1 MRIVI
6 DLQCCQSRAA
16 PENLQLARAMAFHA
30 EPHEC
35 VVVLSDRYPA
45 SIEPIRAALAATP
58 ALVRVCALP
67 ASAGPTACQL
77 IYASFIASLG
87 TTALFVPAGERAPG
101 GAAPGQPYAIV
112 LGEHGDDADAAWR
125 KLLRAGQAY
134 TAPSDPAAAR
144 RPRLAYVSPLPPVR
158 SGIADYS
165 AELIP
170 ELSRFYDIDLI
181 AAQDT
186 VDDARLAP
194 FPARTVAWFEDNA
207 HRFDRIL
214 YHVGNSQAHQHMFAL
229 MRRHPG
235 IVVLHDFF
243 LSGVLDNLE
252 REGPDTHVFLAAL
265 YESHGY
271 PALAE
276 HARDGRNA
284 AIWKYPVNKGVLD
297 DAVGVIVH
305 SEFACELART
315 WYGAGAADSWRR
327 VPLLRG
333 QQAPN
338 RATARARLKLGRD
351 DYLVCSFGML
361 GRTKLNDELLDAFLA
376 SPLGADRRCTLV
388 FVGQNEAGLYGVALA
403 AKVRASAAA
412 QRIRI
417 TGFVTPAQY
426 LDYLAACDTAVQLR
440 ASTRGETSAS
450 VLDCLLHGVPTIINA
465 HASSAAL
472 DPALLVKLPDAF
484 SIAQLPAALASLYL
498 EPQQRAALGQRAST
512 FMQAEHAPARISQL
526 YVDAIEHFAR
536 HAPLSH
542 YRRLVTELARSEAP
556 LELAGAARAI
566 AFNQGPATPR
576 QLLVDVS
583 AIATAD
589 LRTGIQ
595 RVVRSVLLALIAD
608 PPPGWRIEPV
618 FSTGANRPYHYA
630 RSFMLALMGVPG
642 PALEDAPADLHPG
655 DCFLGLDLFT
665 NGTAQ
670 NEALL
675 GSMRDLGVTIVFVVF
690 DLLPVLREDFFPF
703 GTAQHFRDFLGTVS
717 RVSGGLLC
725 ISRSVADE
733 AAAWVAAEKITRAAP
748 LQLAYFHLGA
758 DIEASV
764 PSIGLPDG
772 AAKVFAA
779 IAARPSFL
787 MVGTVEP
794 RKGHAQALAAFELL
808 WRDGADVNLI
818 VAGKQGWLIDKLAA
832 RLQGHAE
839 NERRLFWLPGVSDE
853 MLLGLYARCAALLAP
868 SEGEGF
874 GLPLI
879 EAAQHGVPIIA
890 RDIAVFRE
898 VAGEHAYYFSGL
910 EAGALAS
917 VVDEWLALYREGK
930 APLSGE
936 MPWLTWKQSAQQVIE
951 AVEGRRWYREVGG
964 TLG

>member
-16 PENLQLARAMAFHA
+16 SDKLQLACAMAA
-30 EPHEC
+30 QAGAHEC
-35 VVVLSDRYPA
+35 VVALSDRYPA

-58 ALVRVCALP
+58 AQVRVCALP
-67 ASAGPTACQL
+67 AGAGPDVCQL
-77 IYASFIASLG
+77 IYASFIATLG
-87 TTALFVPAGERAPG
+87 AAALLVPAGEPAP
-101 GAAPGQPYAIV
+101 AAGQAYAVV
-112 LGEHGDDADAAWR
+112 LGEHGDNADAAWR
-125 KLLRAGQAY
+125 KLLRAAQAHS
-134 TAPSDPAAAR
+134 APANALPR

-158 SGIADYS
+158 SGFADYS
-165 AELIP
+165 ADLIP
-170 ELSRFYDIDLI
+170 ELARFYDIDLV
-181 AAQDT
+181 AAQDK

-194 FPARTVAWFEDNA
+194 YPVRTVAWFEDNA

-229 MRRHPG
+229 LRRHPG

-252 REGPDTHVFLAAL
+252 REGSEPHAFLAAL

-271 PALAE
+271 AALAE

-297 DAVGVIVH
+297 HAVGAIVH
-305 SEFACELART
+305 SEFPCELARA
-315 WYGAGAADSWRR
+315 WYGADAAHGWRQ
-327 VPLLRG
+327 VPLLRA
-333 QQAPN
+333 QPAPAVN
-338 RATARARLKLGRD
+338 RAAARARLKLGPG
-351 DYLVCSFGML
+351 DYLVCSLGML
-361 GRTKLNDELLDAFLA
+361 GRIKLNDELLDAFLA
-376 SPLGADRRCTLV
+376 SPLAADPRCKLV

-412 QRIRI
+412 SRIRI

-426 LDYLAACDTAVQLR
+426 RDYLAACDTAVQLR

-465 HASSAAL
+465 HGSNAAL
-472 DPALLVKLPDAF
+472 DPALLLKLPDAF
-484 SIAQLPAALASLYL
+484 SITQLADALASLFSD
-498 EPQQRAALGQRAST
+498 PQRRAALGQRASA
-512 FMQAEHAPARISQL
+512 FMLAEHAPARAGQL
-526 YVDAIEHFAR
+526 YVDAIEQFAR
-536 HAPLSH
+536 QAPLCH
-542 YRRLVTELARSEAP
+542 YQRLITELARSEAP
-556 LELAGAARAI
+556 LELADAARVI
-566 AFNQGPATPR
+566 AFNQGPVSPR
-576 QLLVDVS
+576 QLLIDVS
-583 AIATAD
+583 AIATTD

-595 RVVRSVLLALIAD
+595 RVVRSVLLALVAD

-630 RSFMLALMGVPG
+630 RSFMLGLMGVPG

-670 NEALL
+670 NESLL
-675 GSMRDLGVTIVFVVF
+675 GSMRDLGVNIVFVVF

-717 RVSGGLLC
+717 RVSAGLLC

-733 AAAWVAAEKITRAAP
+733 AAAWVAAEKIARAAP
-748 LQLAYFHLGA
+748 LRLAYFHLGA
-758 DIEASV
+758 DIAASV
-764 PSIGLPDG
+764 PSFGLPDG
-772 AAKVFAA
+772 AAKVLAA
-779 IAARPSFL
+779 IAVRPSFL

-794 RKGHAQALAAFELL
+794 RKGHAQALAAFEQL

-818 VAGKQGWLIDKLAA
+818 VVGKQGWLVDKLAA
-832 RLQGHAE
+832 SLHGHAE
-839 NERRLFWLPGVSDE
+839 KERRLFWLPGVSDE
-853 MLLGLYARCAALLAP
+853 MLLALYARCAALLAA

-879 EAAQHGVPIIA
+879 EAAQHGAPIIA

-910 EAGALAS
+910 EAGALAAA
-917 VVDEWLALYREGK
+917 VDDWLGLYREGK
-930 APLSGE
+930 APPSGA
-936 MPWLTWKQSAQQVIE
+936 MPWLTWKQSARQVID
-951 AVEGRRWYREVGG
+951 AVEGRRWYREVAGPQG
-964 TLG
+964 